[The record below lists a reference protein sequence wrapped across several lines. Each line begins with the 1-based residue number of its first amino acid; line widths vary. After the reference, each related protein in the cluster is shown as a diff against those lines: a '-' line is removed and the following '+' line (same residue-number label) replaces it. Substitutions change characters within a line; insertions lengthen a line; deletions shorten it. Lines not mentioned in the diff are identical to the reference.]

1 MFGSAMK
8 MRISHQCWGSFLPG
22 LAIFTFLNSCAAS
35 DQPAT
40 SSPPELVRRVVQN
53 EITKSSGSSTGF
65 MYKDQRKTPH
75 VSQTKLMVETRDA
88 TAGLLVEQGGHPLT
102 PEQQKAEKARLQ
114 NYINNPGELNKKRRQ
129 EKEDAERTAKIVKA
143 LPDAFLYEADGTER
157 GADGVGQP
165 GHELIRLKF
174 RPNPSYDPPS
184 RVEQVL
190 TGMQGH
196 LLIDAKENRIA
207 EIDGTLQKEVGFG
220 WGILG
225 HLDRGGRFLVQQGD
239 VGNQQWEVTRMELS
253 FTGKVFFLKKLSI
266 RSSDVFTEFRPV
278 PANLTFAQGVE
289 LLEKEIAEHQS
300 AGATKEH
307 QQKTYKTKEQQ
318 TKEQAEEHVC
328 CDR

>member
-1 MFGSAMK
+1 MK
-8 MRISHQCWGSFLPG
+8 MRNRHQCWGSFLPG
-22 LAIFTFLNSCAAS
+22 LAIFTFLISSAAS
-35 DQPAT
+35 GQPPAP
-40 SSPPELVRRVVQN
+40 SPAELVRRVVQN
-53 EITKSSGSSTGF
+53 EITKSSDSSAGF
-65 MYKDQRKTPH
+65 MFKDQRKTLH

-88 TAGLLVEQGGHPLT
+88 VAGLLVAQDGHPLT
-102 PEQQKAEKARLQ
+102 PERQKAEEARLR
-114 NYINNPGELNKKRRQ
+114 NYINNPEELNKKRRQ
-129 EKEDAERTAKIVKA
+129 EKEDAEHTARIVKA
-143 LPDAFLYEADGTER
+143 LPEAFQYEADGTEP
-157 GADGVGQP
+157 GTDGVGQP

-207 EIDGTLQKEVGFG
+207 EIEGTLQKDVGFG

-225 HLDRGGRFLVQQGD
+225 HLDRGGRFLVQQGE

-253 FTGKVFFLKKLSI
+253 FTGKVFFLKKLNI
-266 RSSDVFTEFRPV
+266 RSSDVFSEFRPV
-278 PANLTFAQGVE
+278 PASLTFAQGVE
-289 LLEKEIAEHQS
+289 LLEKEIAEHES
-300 AGATKEH
+300 AGGTKEH
-307 QQKTYKTKEQQ
+307 RQETCKTKEQQIKERQ

>member
-8 MRISHQCWGSFLPG
+8 MRIRHQWWGSFLPG
-22 LAIFTFLNSCAAS
+22 LVIFAFLISSAAS
-35 DQPAT
+35 GQPT
-40 SSPPELVRRVVQN
+40 PPSPAELVRRVVQN
-53 EITKSSGSSTGF
+53 EITKSGDSNTGF
-65 MYKDQRKTPH
+65 MFKDQRKTPH

-88 TAGLLVEQGGHPLT
+88 TAGLLVAQDGHPLT
-102 PEQQKAEKARLQ
+102 PEQQKAEEARLQ
-114 NYINNPGELNKKRRQ
+114 NYIKNPEELNKKRRQ
-129 EKEDAERTAKIVKA
+129 EKEDAEHTARIVKA
-143 LPDAFLYEADGTER
+143 LPEAFLYAADGTEP
-157 GADGVGQP
+157 GTDGVGQP

-190 TGMQGH
+190 TGMQGQ
-196 LLIDAKENRIA
+196 LLIDSQENRIA
-207 EIDGTLQKEVGFG
+207 EIDGTLQKDVGFG

-239 VGNQQWEVTRMELS
+239 VGNEQWEVTRMELS
-253 FTGKVFFLKKLSI
+253 FTGKIFFLKKLSI
-266 RSSDVFTEFRPV
+266 RSSDVFSEFRPV
-278 PANLTFAQGVE
+278 PASLTFAQGVE

-300 AGATKEH
+300 AGGTKEH
-307 QQKTYKTKEQQ
+307 QQETYK

>member
-1 MFGSAMK
+1 MK
-8 MRISHQCWGSFLPG
+8 MGTRHECWRSFLPG
-22 LAIFTFLNSCAAS
+22 LAIFTFLISSAARG
-35 DQPAT
+35 QPT
-40 SSPPELVRRVVQN
+40 PPSPAELVRRAVQN
-53 EITKSSGSSTGF
+53 ESTKHRDLSIGF
-65 MYKDQRKTPH
+65 MFKDQRKTPH

-88 TAGLLVEQGGHPLT
+88 VAGLLVEQDGHRLT
-102 PEQQKAEKARLQ
+102 PEQQRAEEAGLQ
-114 NYINNPGELNKKRRQ
+114 NYIKNPEELNKKRQQ

-143 LPDAFLYEADGTER
+143 LPDAFLYEADGTEP
-157 GADGVGQP
+157 GTDGVGEP

-190 TGMQGH
+190 TGMQGY
-196 LLIDAKENRIA
+196 LLIDAKENRLA

-253 FTGKVFFLKKLSI
+253 FTGKIFFLKKLSI
-266 RSSDVFTEFRPV
+266 RSSDVFSEFRPV
-278 PANLTFAQGVE
+278 PASLTFAQGVE
-289 LLEKEIAEHQS
+289 LLEKEIAQHKS
-300 AGATKEH
+300 AGGTKEH
-307 QQKTYKTKEQQ
+307 QQETYK